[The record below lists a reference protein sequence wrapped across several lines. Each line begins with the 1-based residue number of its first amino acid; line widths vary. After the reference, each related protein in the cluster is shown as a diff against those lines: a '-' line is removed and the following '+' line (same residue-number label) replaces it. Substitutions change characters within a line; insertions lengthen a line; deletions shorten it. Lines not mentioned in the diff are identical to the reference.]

1 MADELRPFLRDEP
14 VPDDATVIVRGGRD
28 SIDKLVQHALRTNRA
43 FVLDGEPLL
52 GVSVWLALDTSG
64 DASVEGIL
72 AGRMSTYRTVHTP
85 TVAQVR
91 DAGFGLIPSFRRPHY
106 TLIVPDASTATIET
120 LAAALGPAMA
130 NPYHVARRRR

>member
-14 VPDDATVIVRGGRD
+14 VPDHATVIVRGGRD
-28 SIDKLVQHALRTNRA
+28 SMDKLVQHALRTSRA

-52 GVSVWLALDTSG
+52 GVSVWLALDPTG
-64 DASVEGIL
+64 DASVEGLL
-72 AGRMSTYRTVHTP
+72 AGRMRTYGTVHTS

-91 DAGFGLIPSFRRPHY
+91 DAGFGLVPSFRRPHY
-106 TLIVPDASTATIET
+106 TLIVPDASAPTIET

>member
-1 MADELRPFLRDEP
+1 MN
-14 VPDDATVIVRGGRD
+14 
-28 SIDKLVQHALRTNRA
+28 KLVLHALRTKRA

-64 DASVEGIL
+64 DASVEGLL
-72 AGRMSTYRTVHTP
+72 AGRMSTYRTVHTS
-85 TVAQVR
+85 TVARVR

-106 TLIVPDASTATIET
+106 TLIVPDTSTPTIET
-120 LAAALGPAMA
+120 LAAALGPATA